1 MNISQI
7 EVVWRIGKLKP
18 LLEARSHCHPYALTV
33 TLIGLKCQLQSVHSV
48 RGRNCLFHQVLKL
61 EGPTDGCWTKEDCQ
75 EPSLNSRVS
84 ELNILQ
90 ITKMPKISQV
100 FTKKTHLC
108 KARRLSSLMPT
119 AKRSG
124 APAMQQFISISQR
137 SWERQT
143 YDEHMTN

>member
-1 MNISQI
+1 M
-7 EVVWRIGKLKP
+7 VWRIGKLKP

-90 ITKMPKISQV
+90 MTEIPEISQV
-100 FTKKTHLC
+100 FTKNTSLQGTQALKSYADS
-108 KARRLSSLMPT
+108 KALWCAGNATVHINQSKEL
-119 AKRSG
+119 G
-124 APAMQQFISISQR
+124 AADI
-137 SWERQT
+137 
-143 YDEHMTN
+143 